1 MRLQHFRS
9 GTRRLTRA
17 GGLFLGYV
25 CAAKLGLLFASVQP
39 NATAIWPPTGIAIA
53 AGVLLGADA
62 WLVIF
67 AGAFLV
73 NLTTAGSI
81 ATSLGIAVGNMLEGM
96 LGAYVVEHWADG
108 RRAFMRAPNV
118 FRFAALAGLLSPAV
132 SATIGVTSLSLGG
145 YASWSLYGPVWL
157 TWWLGDVAGAL
168 LVAPLIL
175 AWSAETGDAWRREQW
190 LEATLLFAAVVG
202 SAVLVFGGVYAPTSH
217 YPLAFLCIPA
227 LVWAAF
233 RFGPRETAA
242 SMLVLSGIATWGTLR
257 GLGPFAIVGG
267 NNGLLVLQA
276 FMATTAVTALVM
288 AALVRERRALLGAEQ
303 KARVGAERTNRAKD
317 EFLAMLGHELRN
329 PLSAITMA
337 LEVVDHAAT
346 LKGKAAHAQ
355 AIIGRQLGQL
365 AGLVDELLDVT
376 RVTTGKIVLNR
387 GPVDLADVA
396 ARVLDT
402 LSGTHRTRLHLID
415 LNAQAVW
422 VDGDATRLEQV
433 LTNLVANALKYTL
446 PGGTIR
452 LIVGDE
458 QGQATLR
465 VSDTGIGIAP
475 DLIPQVFDVFVQE
488 DRGLDRAQDGLGI
501 GLTLVRYLV
510 ELHGGSVEARSDGP
524 NRGSEFI
531 VRLPAIS
538 PPVVSTRETIAAS
551 PSPQPNSFRR
561 VLVVEEQAD
570 VRDSLR
576 LVLEDAGYQVFE
588 ATDGPGAIEAVER
601 FEAGGGHHRYW
612 IAGV

>member
-9 GTRRLTRA
+9 GTRRLARA

-25 CAAKLGLLFASVQP
+25 CAAKIGLLFASIQP
-39 NATAIWPPTGIAIA
+39 NATAIWPPTGIAIG
-53 AGVLLGADA
+53 AGVLLGTDA

-81 ATSLGIAVGNMLEGM
+81 ATSLAIAVGNMLEGV
-96 LGAYVVEHWADG
+96 LGAYVVERWADG
-108 RRAFMRAPNV
+108 RSAFMRAPNV

-132 SATIGVTSLSLGG
+132 SATIGVTSLALGG
-145 YASWSLYGPVWL
+145 YAAWSRYGPVWL

-175 AWSAETGDAWRREQW
+175 AWSAENRDIWRRKQW
-190 LEATLLFAAVVG
+190 LEAPSLFAAVLG
-202 SAVLVFGGVYAPTSH
+202 SAVLVFGGTYAPTSH

-242 SMLVLSGIATWGTLR
+242 SMLMLSAIATWGTLR
-257 GLGPFAIVGG
+257 GFGPFAIVGG

-288 AALVRERRALLGAEQ
+288 AALVRERRSLLGAEQ
-303 KARVGAERTNRAKD
+303 KARVAAERTNRVKD

-346 LKGKAAHAQ
+346 LEGKAAHAQ

-365 AGLVDELLDVT
+365 ARLVDELLDMT

-402 LSGTHRTRLHLID
+402 LSGTHRTRLHSVD
-415 LNAQAVW
+415 LQAQAVW
-422 VDGDATRLEQV
+422 VDGDATRLEQIV
-433 LTNLVANALKYTL
+433 TNLVANALKYTL

-458 QGQATLR
+458 QGQATIR
-465 VSDTGIGIAP
+465 VSDTGIGMAP
-475 DLIPQVFDVFVQE
+475 DLMPQVFDLFLPE
-488 DRGLDRAQDGLGI
+488 DRGLDRAQGGLGI
-501 GLTLVRYLV
+501 GLTLVRYLI

-538 PPVVSTRETIAAS
+538 PPVVTTRESIAAL
-551 PSPQPNSFRR
+551 PPPQPISSR
-561 VLVVEEQAD
+561 
-570 VRDSLR
+570 
-576 LVLEDAGYQVFE
+576 G
-588 ATDGPGAIEAVER
+588 
-601 FEAGGGHHRYW
+601 
-612 IAGV
+612 

>member
-1 MRLQHFRS
+1 M
-9 GTRRLTRA
+9 
-17 GGLFLGYV
+17 
-25 CAAKLGLLFASVQP
+25 
-39 NATAIWPPTGIAIA
+39 
-53 AGVLLGADA
+53 
-62 WLVIF
+62 
-67 AGAFLV
+67 
-73 NLTTAGSI
+73 
-81 ATSLGIAVGNMLEGM
+81 
-96 LGAYVVEHWADG
+96 
-108 RRAFMRAPNV
+108 
-118 FRFAALAGLLSPAV
+118 
-132 SATIGVTSLSLGG
+132 
-145 YASWSLYGPVWL
+145 
-157 TWWLGDVAGAL
+157 
-168 LVAPLIL
+168 
-175 AWSAETGDAWRREQW
+175 
-190 LEATLLFAAVVG
+190 
-202 SAVLVFGGVYAPTSH
+202 FGGAYAPTSH

-242 SMLVLSGIATWGTLR
+242 STLVLSGIATWGTLR
-257 GLGPFAIVGG
+257 GLGPFATVGG

-288 AALVRERRALLGAEQ
+288 AALVRERRALLGVEQ
-303 KARVGAERTNRAKD
+303 KARVGAETTNRVKD

-337 LEVVDHAAT
+337 LEVVDHATT
-346 LKGKAAHAQ
+346 LEGKAAHAQ
-355 AIIGRQLGQL
+355 AIIGRQVGQL

-402 LSGTHRTRLHLID
+402 LSGAHRTRLHSVELQ
-415 LNAQAVW
+415 AQTVW
-422 VDGDATRLEQV
+422 VDGDASRLEQI

-458 QGQATLR
+458 HGTATLR

-475 DLIPQVFDVFVQE
+475 DLMPQVFDLFTQE
-488 DRGLDRAQDGLGI
+488 DRGLDRAQGGLGI

-524 NRGSEFI
+524 NQGSEFI

-538 PPVVSTRETIAAS
+538 PPVVSTRETIAAP
-551 PSPQPNSFRR
+551 PSPPPSGPRR
-561 VLVVEEQAD
+561 VLVVEDQTD

-601 FEAGGGHHRYW
+601 YEPAAAIIDIGLPGFDGYEVAKRVRRMSHGPTMLLVALTGYGPQTRSRAREAGFDLHLIKPVKAAQLHELLRSSRRNSPS
-612 IAGV
+612 